1 MGRETE
7 REPALAR
14 ERVQEQV
21 PERGSARVTAQGLD
35 SVQTRDSAQGL
46 VLAQETVQEKA
57 REKWRER
64 EQGLQQ
70 YPNPSLLAPRHLD
83 QLPALCWDQ
92 CLCQF
97 CPRQDQDRRQ
107 SMHCHLD
114 L

>member
-7 REPALAR
+7 REPALAQAR

-21 PERGSARVTAQGLD
+21 PERGRGSARVTAQGLD
-35 SVQTRDSAQGL
+35 SALGL
-46 VLAQETVQEKA
+46 VLAQETAQETA